1 MKIAVFGKHFNHEY
15 DASVRDLLGR
25 LDKKGHTLFVFA
37 DFLGFLREREVLPE
51 TVFDVFSQHTDVSD
65 ADLFISIGGDGTL
78 LDSVAYVRES
88 QVPILGINTGR
99 LGFLSNISS
108 EEIDLA
114 IEAIESRRY
123 YLDRRTLIK
132 VDCPVLEND
141 DFPFALNEVTISKYS
156 NDSMVT
162 VHAFMGDRYINTY
175 WADGLIVA
183 TPTGSTAYSLSCG
196 GPIVMPGA
204 AAFVLTPIAPHN
216 LNVRPLVVP
225 NNSLLRLSAD
235 GRADKHR
242 LTLDSRH
249 FDLPSGVEVF
259 LQTADFKI
267 NLLNLEHQHFFQTIR
282 NKMMWG
288 LDKRN

>member
-1 MKIAVFGKHFNHEY
+1 MKIAVFGKHFKHEF
-15 DASVRDLLGR
+15 DTSVRDFLCR
-25 LDKKGHTLFVFA
+25 LKDRDHSLVIFS
-37 DFLGFLREREVLPE
+37 DFLGFLRERNALPE
-51 TVFDVFSQHTDVSD
+51 EVFDVFSSHLDLTDCE
-65 ADLFISIGGDGTL
+65 LFISIGGDGTL
-78 LDSVAYVRES
+78 LDSVAFVRES
-88 QVPILGINTGR
+88 QIPILGINTGR

-108 EEIDLA
+108 DEIETA

-132 VDCPVLEND
+132 VDCPVLEDD
-141 DFPFALNEVTISKYS
+141 DFPFALNEVTISKYT

-162 VHAFMGDRYINTY
+162 VHAYMGDRYINTY

-225 NNSLLRLSAD
+225 NNALLRLSAD
-235 GRADKHR
+235 GRGEKHR